1 MILQRKR
8 FRSRLAF
15 LNTQTDAAVT
25 LQAAWKGARVRRN
38 YKGLTE
44 QRDPPIGTVRR
55 FLHLLDQTDS
65 DFNEELLVGELKES
79 VVRDIKNNQ
88 QLETEV
94 NAMDTKIELLIKN
107 RIALQDVV
115 RQSKVLEKQR
125 KKGENIANHDAVAHH
140 THGLKAMDKA
150 SRKRLESYQHLFYL
164 LQTNPK
170 YLASLVFIEKP
181 LDSWSHM
188 KASKFLER
196 IIETTYVE
204 LNLSLRY
211 LTPTV
216 LPFLS
221 FSFLSFRVC
230 ACACVRAC
238 VRACVCACV
247 CVVVVVVNLGVF
259 LCHVEVCR
267 LAFCLATF

>member
-1 MILQRKR
+1 MVSRYIESQTPHILRIQSLVRMILQRKR
-8 FRSRLAF
+8 FRARLAY
-15 LNTQTDAAVT
+15 LNSQTDAAVT

-44 QRDPPIGTVRR
+44 QRDPPVGTVRR

-88 QLETEV
+88 QLEAEV

-115 RQSKVLEKQR
+115 RQAKVLEKQR
-125 KKGENIANHDAVAHH
+125 KKGEIKDSEFAH
-140 THGLKAMDKA
+140 TQHGLKSMDKT
-150 SRKRLESYQHLFYL
+150 SRQRLVSYQHLFYL

-170 YLASLVFIEKP
+170 YLATLVFIEKP

-196 IIETTYVE
+196 IIETTYGPDTQHE
-204 LNLSLRY
+204 LSQRNAK
-211 LTPTV
+211 LTP
-216 LPFLS
+216 P
-221 FSFLSFRVC
+221 R
-230 ACACVRAC
+230 
-238 VRACVCACV
+238 
-247 CVVVVVVNLGVF
+247 
-259 LCHVEVCR
+259 LC
-267 LAFCLATF
+267 LQ